1 MEKLKFYD
9 LKRKK
14 AFFSTKWTTKVGKGG
29 RKYAIAVA
37 PSGCKACRI
46 VGMVKSKKKMKGGK
60 KQ

>member
-14 AFFSTKWTTKVGKGG
+14 AFFSTKYTTKTGKGG
-29 RKYAIAVA
+29 RKFAYAVA

-46 VGMVKSKKKMKGGK
+46 VGMTKKKK
-60 KQ
+60 K